1 MGDNMS
7 LINDIIDIL
16 KRDYNNMK
24 VIKSF
29 ENANCNTVYL
39 LEDNTNKY
47 VLKIATKSIRISEL
61 KKEYNIINNIDKS
74 INVPKVYKYFE
85 DKDYAYILMEYID
98 GISLENLLKEK
109 DNKDIILFELGKL
122 LKNINS
128 INIPDKE
135 PGEYYLNKQLEKAYN
150 NMQKGL
156 LDKEEFLINKVQ
168 VDQTKLLKTLKENI
182 PKDIN
187 ISFLHGDFR
196 PKNIIYSNNKY
207 YIIDFG
213 LSHIGDYY
221 YDLAIFFYYLNKG
234 ERHDFLLGYGIN
246 DIDENKLQYYEYLS
260 KYLNV

>member
-1 MGDNMS
+1 MGDTMS
-7 LINDIIDIL
+7 LVNDIIDTL
-16 KRDYNNMK
+16 KQDYNSIK
-24 VIKSF
+24 VTKSF

-47 VLKIATKSIRISEL
+47 VLKVAKNSSRISEL
-61 KKEYNIINNIDKS
+61 KKEYSIINSIDQT

-85 DKDYAYILMEYID
+85 DKDYSYILMEYID

-109 DNKDIILFELGKL
+109 HNKNNVLYELGKL
-122 LKNINS
+122 LKDINS

-135 PGEYYLNKQLEKAYN
+135 SGEYYLNKQLEKSYN
-150 NMQKGL
+150 NMQEGL

-187 ISFLHGDFR
+187 ICFLHGDFR

-221 YDLAIFFYYLNKG
+221 YDLAIFFYYLNKE
-234 ERHDFLLGYGIN
+234 ERHEFLLGYGIN